1 MNNNE
6 IEYKS
11 RYTAIFSA
19 FYFLQGMSMSIFG
32 VIIPIYLIVLLGM
45 VSASDIAI
53 LGSIIGLPWA
63 AKIIFGILSDKIG
76 FKDFGR
82 RRLWIIVPGIIS
94 GIVWI
99 LMPTFLLLAT
109 NVYITLLLVGLIANI
124 GISMGDTA
132 IDGLI
137 LDICPKQ

>member
-45 VSASDIAI
+45 VSASDIA
-53 LGSIIGLPWA
+53 
-63 AKIIFGILSDKIG
+63 
-76 FKDFGR
+76 
-82 RRLWIIVPGIIS
+82 
-94 GIVWI
+94 
-99 LMPTFLLLAT
+99 T
-109 NVYITLLLVGLIANI
+109 
-124 GISMGDTA
+124 
-132 IDGLI
+132 
-137 LDICPKQ
+137 